1 MKKVLLPVLGFLML
15 IGFNSCE
22 SETKTTDV
30 NLHFK
35 AFFDGAPLRMYEA
48 DYDYME
54 GMRMRFQLFQFYV
67 SDVALLKADG
77 TEHLLDVELVT
88 FKDVQTV
95 EQADE
100 GVSFLIENIPIGD
113 YQGIRMVIG
122 LTPELNATQPSNYV
136 AGHPLSDH
144 YWSWALGYVFTKIEG
159 NADLNGDGN
168 FDEKLT
174 YHIGHNDLARE
185 KTFSGNI
192 TLEQGRAADVYF
204 EVDAL
209 DVIRNQNNFIDFRT
223 TPQDHT
229 NDMDLARFISD
240 NLFNALIMK

>member
-1 MKKVLLPVLGFLML
+1 MTSGHPRNYTTL
-15 IGFNSCE
+15 
-22 SETKTTDV
+22 TDV
-30 NLHFK
+30 TQGRV
-35 AFFDGAPLRMYEA
+35 DGRETQRLTSVLVPS
-48 DYDYME
+48 
-54 GMRMRFQLFQFYV
+54 LFQPLFE
-67 SDVALLKADG
+67 LHG
-77 TEHLLDVELVT
+77 LLDVELVT
-88 FKDVQTV
+88 FKDVQTL
-95 EQADE
+95 EQANE
-100 GVSFLIENIPIGD
+100 GVSFLIEQIPVGD
-113 YQGIRMVIG
+113 YQGIRLVIG
-122 LTPELNATQPSNYV
+122 LTPELNATQPSDYV
-136 AGHPLSDH
+136 AGDPLSDH

-185 KTFSGNI
+185 KTFSGDI
-192 TLEQGRAADVYF
+192 TLEQGRTADIFF

-209 DVIRNQNNFIDFRT
+209 DVIRNQSTFIDFRI